1 MGANKI
7 IDDITNEIFA
17 SGETMKDQLI
27 NQLSTEIEVGM
38 CMKVIS
44 NIRRLIGVFIYI
56 NSYYQIMIK
65 MI

>member
-44 NIRRLIGVFIYI
+44 NIRRLIGVFIH
-56 NSYYQIMIK
+56 IK
-65 MI
+65 